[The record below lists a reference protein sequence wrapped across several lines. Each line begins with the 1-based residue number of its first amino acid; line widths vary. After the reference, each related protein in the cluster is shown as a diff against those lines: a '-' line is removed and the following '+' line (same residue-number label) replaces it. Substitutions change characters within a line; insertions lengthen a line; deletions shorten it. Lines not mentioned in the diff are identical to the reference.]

1 MEFDWWNTIQARK
14 KYAHMFFLKF
24 FFYLF
29 FLFLK
34 LHLFQT
40 SRGQVTR
47 FLPQIYKIMK
57 FTPFWVTYPKL
68 VKKVNV
74 LRGGDLDLINYWLYC
89 SIWKKWGDYFLH
101 RFSPFT
107 YRIFKRL
114 SLVNPLSGNDCNLL
128 NDKSLWKDEKNEV
141 IYKKIDAQGPM
152 GDAFNPLYF
161 DKLVSRHFLR
171 LRKRRICVTIKNS
184 IRYLVIISFI
194 LITLMFD
201 YGLI

>member
-1 MEFDWWNTIQARK
+1 M
-14 KYAHMFFLKF
+14 
-24 FFYLF
+24 
-29 FLFLK
+29 
-34 LHLFQT
+34 HLFQT

-128 NDKSLWKDEKNEV
+128 NDKSLRKDEKNEV
-141 IYKKIDAQGPM
+141 IYKKIDAQGPK
-152 GDAFNPLYF
+152 GDAFKSHFPRKSKIAWHSWKKRIFFPLA
-161 DKLVSRHFLR
+161 KTSLLV
-171 LRKRRICVTIKNS
+171 
-184 IRYLVIISFI
+184 
-194 LITLMFD
+194 TL
-201 YGLI
+201 LKKK

>member
-14 KYAHMFFLKF
+14 KYAHMFFFKF

-141 IYKKIDAQGPM
+141 IYKKIYAQ
-152 GDAFNPLYF
+152 AQRETHLTLYILTNWSL
-161 DKLVSRHFLR
+161 D
-171 LRKRRICVTIKNS
+171 
-184 IRYLVIISFI
+184 IS
-194 LITLMFD
+194 
-201 YGLI
+201 